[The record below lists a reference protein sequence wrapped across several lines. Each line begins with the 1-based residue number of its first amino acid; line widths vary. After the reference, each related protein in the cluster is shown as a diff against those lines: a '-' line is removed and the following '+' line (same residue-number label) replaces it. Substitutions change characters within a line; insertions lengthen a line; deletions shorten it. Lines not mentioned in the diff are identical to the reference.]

1 MEGCRRGKIFLGV
14 EMELTREEQRMFDG
28 EAGEAARESM
38 EILVALGR
46 IYGASRM
53 VPVTSAQVSG
63 VSFKTIGQAG
73 LDYLS
78 GLAAKGA
85 KVRVPAFLNPAGM
98 DSAQWKRMKIPEAF
112 AKKQAE
118 VLDAYLK
125 MGISKTCT
133 CAPYFIGIRPKP
145 GEHIAWAESSAVAF
159 ANSVLGARTNREGGP
174 SALAAAICGVTPYY
188 GLHLEKNRTASLV
201 VDIKCRLG
209 TVADFGALGSAIG
222 KLSKNRNPAFHGI
235 KSADESKLKVLGASM
250 AATGSV
256 PLFFVEGITP
266 EYSIGEKPE
275 IIAFTE
281 KELAAEK
288 AAMDS
293 HMKPDLVTIGCPHAS
308 LDEIREVAALVGR
321 KRPTCEFWVCTSR
334 KTAEEAARLGYGKA
348 IEEAGGLVVADTC
361 MVVCPLEEMGY
372 SVTGTNSG
380 KAAAYLPNLC
390 KQKVA
395 FGDIEEILY
404 R

>member
-1 MEGCRRGKIFLGV
+1 MALS
-14 EMELTREEQRMFDG
+14 LTLNEQRMLDG
-28 EAGEAARESM
+28 ESGEGARESM

-46 IYGASRM
+46 IYGATRM
-53 VPVTSAQVSG
+53 VPVTSVQVSG

-78 GLAAKGA
+78 SLAKKGA
-85 KVRVPAFLNPAGM
+85 KVKVPTFLNPAGM
-98 DSAQWKRMKIPEAF
+98 DSLQWKRMKIPEAF
-112 AKKQAE
+112 AKKQQE
-118 VLDAYLK
+118 VLDAYIS

-133 CAPYFIGIRPKP
+133 CAPYFIGIRPKK

-174 SALAAAICGVTPYY
+174 SALASAICGVTPYY
-188 GLHLEKNRTASLV
+188 GLHIESNRTASLV
-201 VDIKCRLG
+201 IDVKCRLE
-209 TVADFGALGSAIG
+209 TVADFGALGSAVG
-222 KLSKNRNPAFHGI
+222 KLSKNRNVAFHGI
-235 KSADESKLKVLGASM
+235 RAADEPRLKVLGASM

-256 PLFFVEGITP
+256 PLFFIEGITP
-266 EYSIGEKPE
+266 EYNIANKPE
-275 IIAFTE
+275 IIAFGGE
-281 KELAAEK
+281 ELAAEK
-288 AAMDS
+288 ARIDTKT
-293 HMKPDLVTIGCPHAS
+293 KPDLVTIGCPHAS
-308 LDEIREVAALVGR
+308 IEEIGDIAAMVGK

-334 KTAEEAARLGYGKA
+334 KIAEEAARLGYRAA
-348 IEEAGGLVVADTC
+348 IEAAGGLVVADTC

-372 SVTGTNSG
+372 AVTGTNSG

-395 FGDIEEILY
+395 FGDIEDILY

>member
-1 MEGCRRGKIFLGV
+1 
-14 EMELTREEQRMFDG
+14 MELTREEQRMFDG
-28 EAGEAARESM
+28 ETGAAARESM

-53 VPVTSAQVSG
+53 VPVTSVQVSG

-78 GLAAKGA
+78 ELAVKGA
-85 KVRVPAFLNPAGM
+85 KVRVPTFLNPAGM
-98 DSAQWKRMKIPEAF
+98 DSLQWKRMKIPEAF
-112 AKKQAE
+112 AIKQQE
-118 VLDAYLK
+118 VLGAYIS

-133 CAPYFIGIRPKP
+133 CAPYFIGIRPKL
-145 GEHIAWAESSAVAF
+145 GEHVAWAESSAVAF

-188 GLHLEKNRTASLV
+188 GLHLEKNRTAGLV
-201 VDIKCRLG
+201 VDVKCRLE
-209 TVADFGALGSAIG
+209 TVADFGALGSAVG
-222 KLSKNRNPAFHGI
+222 KLAKSRNPAFVGI
-235 KSADESKLKVLGASM
+235 RKADEARLKVLGASM

-256 PLFFVEGITP
+256 PLFFAEGITP
-266 EYSIGEKPE
+266 EYNLGDKPE
-275 IIAFTE
+275 IVTFTE
-281 KELAAEK
+281 KELAAQK
-288 AAMDS
+288 DAMDS
-293 HMKPDLVTIGCPHAS
+293 RLKPDLVTIGCPHAS
-308 LDEIREVAALVGR
+308 LDEIREVAAIVAR

-334 KTAEEAARLGYGKA
+334 KTAEEAAGLGYRKA
-348 IEEAGGLVVADTC
+348 IEEAGGLIVADTC

-372 SVTGTNSG
+372 AVTGTNSG

-395 FGDIEEILY
+395 FGDIEDILY